1 MFHDCSIGKLVITL
15 DVRADVRSELAASL
29 MLKTFNVKNP
39 LSTLRNNPE
48 T

>member
-1 MFHDCSIGKLVITL
+1 MLNDCSVGKLVITL
-15 DVRADVRSELAASL
+15 DVRTDVGSELAASL
-29 MLKTFNVKNP
+29 MLKIFNVKNP

>member
-1 MFHDCSIGKLVITL
+1 MLNDCSVGKLVITL

-29 MLKTFNVKNP
+29 MLKIFNVKNP